1 MSDKLEQAAKEL
13 CTALRPD
20 KSKQEFVAVIRG
32 IFKYLQAAGDAC
44 GRNQYHLNE
53 HARHP
58 DEVLAAKISK
68 LVEEDCHHNCD
79 KVYELMFSLMVELRS
94 QLPNH
99 TDNGAAGAGP

>member
-1 MSDKLEQAAKEL
+1 MSDHLEQAARKL
-13 CTALRPD
+13 CTELRPD

-68 LVEEDCHHNCD
+68 LVEEDCHHNRE
-79 KVYELMFSLMVELRS
+79 KVYELMSSLMVEMRS
-94 QLPNH
+94 
-99 TDNGAAGAGP
+99 